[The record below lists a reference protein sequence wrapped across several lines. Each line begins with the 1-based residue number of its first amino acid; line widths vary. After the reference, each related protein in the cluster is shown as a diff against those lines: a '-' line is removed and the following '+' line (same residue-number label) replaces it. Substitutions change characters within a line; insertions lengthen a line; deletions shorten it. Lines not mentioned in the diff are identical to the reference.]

1 MDVRVLWRPPDFAKD
16 DVFLQLWA
24 KEVLHLLGC
33 EIVMIAKLREDL
45 CFFAPAFFLLVPILG
60 RMLFD
65 FEAFLLPHRVIYCAH
80 GVLALIHKI
89 NGSLLIPR

>member
-1 MDVRVLWRPPDFAKD
+1 MDVRVLWRPPNFAKD
-16 DVFLQLWA
+16 DVFLQLRA

-45 CFFAPAFFLLVPILG
+45 CFFAPTFFLLVPILG
-60 RMLFD
+60 CMLFD
-65 FEAFLLPHRVIYCAH
+65 FKAFLLPHRVIYCAH

-89 NGSLLIPR
+89 DGSLLIPR